1 MARFNAPRKF
11 SRQILV
17 PAAVIFLVAATQSA
31 VAKNGGH
38 SDDHGALHSDKDKD
52 KAGDIHPQIGDKG
65 FDKHKN
71 KGDDQAKY
79 AKKPEEKTK
88 YKYTQ
93 KHKDKNDDGSKYA
106 EKHKDRGKEYA
117 EKTKDKDK
125 HKTPGSTA
133 SNNPPAPGTGGT
145 NTIHPI
151 QSPAPVASGSGA
163 PGDVTP
169 PVNTIHPIPS
179 PTPVASSSGAPGDVA
194 PPANTIVRDHRHPPA
209 VAGGPQ
215 PGVKPD
221 GYTPFED
228 STAGGHFWKGVGDF
242 ADGLAHGFSAG
253 PAPEDPTGTY
263 TQY

>member
-38 SDDHGALHSDKDKD
+38 SDDHGAMHSDKHKD

-151 QSPAPVASGSGA
+151 QSPAPVAS
-163 PGDVTP
+163 
-169 PVNTIHPIPS
+169 
-179 PTPVASSSGAPGDVA
+179 SSGAPGDVA